1 MSTDLLKT
9 AVLGLAI
16 VSGSSSA
23 DDSAELEGTVY
34 KGNNELPKVL
44 YITPWRRLDSQDT
57 QQELVLHSL
66 YGDIFD
72 PVDPVSFELYVDYHS
87 EQHTKGSKAK

>member
-1 MSTDLLKT
+1 MNTDLLKA
-9 AVLGLAI
+9 AVIGLVIA
-16 VSGSSSA
+16 SSPSIA
-23 DDSAELEGTVY
+23 DESAELEGTVY

-44 YITPWRRLDSQDT
+44 YITPWRRLDSQDAR
-57 QQELVLHSL
+57 QELVLHSL

-87 EQHTKGSKAK
+87 EQHTKDSKAK